1 MASGRIKVRGF
12 IALIAALAAISLP
25 ARADDIESFYAS
37 HQLHLVLGHPP
48 GGDYDL
54 GGRLLAR
61 YLGRH
66 IPGNPV
72 IVVQNMPAAASI
84 VAANYLYSRAPRD
97 GTVIGSFSRNIPNQA
112 VMGQASL
119 EADPRQFFWLGA
131 ASLPS
136 RVCLSAQGSGVSSID
151 DIFRREFVVAG
162 SGAGSSLSIVPT
174 VLNRVLGARFRV
186 VEGYAGPPD
195 AWLAMER
202 GEIEGVCNSINQFLP
217 RVADIRSGRVRIIL
231 RAEET
236 PLPDF
241 PEVPSI
247 YDHTSSNEQR
257 DLLRFIFSSV
267 EFGRPYALPP
277 GTPAARA
284 LALRAAF
291 EATLRDPDLLTE
303 AKSAHIDMTLRPA
316 GELVS
321 LLDKLYA
328 TPGETLDAISKIMPA
343 GRD

>member
-1 MASGRIKVRGF
+1 MRATTLVLTIMGAFAATTASKAEDV
-12 IALIAALAAISLP
+12 
-25 ARADDIESFYAS
+25 ARFYAG
-37 HQLHLVLGHPP
+37 HPIHLVLGHPS

-66 IPGNPV
+66 IPGNPA

-84 VAANYLYSRAPRD
+84 VATNFMYSRAPRD
-97 GTVIGSFSRNIPNQA
+97 GTYIGSFSRNIGNQA
-112 VMGQASL
+112 VLGQGNL
-119 EADPRQFFWLGA
+119 EADPRKFFWLGA

-136 RVCLSAQGSGVSSID
+136 RVCLSAQGSGVSAID
-151 DIFRREFVVAG
+151 DVFQREFVVAG

-174 VLNRVLGARFRV
+174 VLNRVLGAKFRI

-202 GEIEGVCNSINQFLP
+202 GEVEGVCNSINQFMS
-217 RVADIRSGRVRIIL
+217 RIEEFRSGLVRIVL

-236 PLPDF
+236 PLADF
-241 PEVPSI
+241 PNVPSI
-247 YDHTSSNEQR
+247 YDRVQTPEQR
-257 DLLRFIFSSV
+257 DLLRFVFSSV
-267 EFGRPYALPP
+267 EFGRPYVLPP
-277 GTPAARA
+277 DTPMERA

-291 EATLRDPDLLTE
+291 EETLRDPELLAE
-303 AKSAHIDMTLRPA
+303 AKTARIDMTPRPA
-316 GELVS
+316 DELVS

-328 TPGETLDAISKIMPA
+328 TPRQTLDAVAKLIPA
-343 GRD
+343 ARD